1 MRTPGGELTGPMG
14 VPKFIRLTALVP
26 AVHLPVARLVAGIL
40 LLFALLFSGRAGAAD
55 PTGEPVRTGHTELS
69 RPRSGGVEPPPVEAP
84 THEHPPSDAPRIT
97 DERIRMPPVST
108 GFNTYDGGWI
118 RFSYHPSARA
128 QVEPLIASA
137 DEVKR
142 ELEDWLGQSVLSKVR
157 VDVARTPGEMATLA
171 PVGAP
176 YPRYASGVAYSDL
189 GLVLLTLVPRSPNET
204 LDLKQ
209 VFRHELA
216 HVAFHDAVGGRSIPR
231 WFNEGFAVMASG
243 ETSVER
249 MSTLWTATIADRL
262 LPLAEVERTFP
273 SDESVSVAYAQAAD
287 VVRFLVRREERHR
300 FRSLVREM
308 KDGRTLDASVKQAY
322 GVDLASLEYEWRE
335 DVAKRYTFWPVLFSG
350 TAVWAGV
357 IGLFVWGWRKR
368 RRRARLTLERW
379 AHDEAREDELKRHQE
394 QSRIH
399 IVLSRNPNVQTT
411 PIPQPSA
418 AEIEVPRVQHE
429 GQWHTLH

>member
-1 MRTPGGELTGPMG
+1 M
-14 VPKFIRLTALVP
+14 
-26 AVHLPVARLVAGIL
+26 ARLVSGIL
-40 LLFALLFSGRAGAAD
+40 LLLTLLFAGGSSRAAD
-55 PTGEPVRTGHTELS
+55 PPATGEPVRTGHTELS
-69 RPRSGGVEPPPVEAP
+69 GPRSGAVEPPPLESPA
-84 THEHPPSDAPRIT
+84 HEHPPSDAPRIA
-97 DERIRMPPVST
+97 DDRIRMPPVSA

-118 RFSYHPSARA
+118 RFSYHPNARA

-142 ELEDWLGQSVLSKVR
+142 ELEDWLGQSVLGKVR
-157 VDVARTPGEMATLA
+157 VDIARTPGEMETLA

-189 GLVLLTLVPRSPNET
+189 GLVLLTLVPRSPNEQ

-216 HVAFHDAVGGRSIPR
+216 HIALHDAVGGRSIPR

-243 ETSVER
+243 ESSFER
-249 MSTLWTATIADRL
+249 MGTLWTATISDRL

-273 SDESVSVAYAQAAD
+273 HDESDVSVAYAEGAD

-322 GVDLASLEYEWRE
+322 GVDLSTLEYEWRE

-350 TAVWAGV
+350 SAVWAGV
-357 IGLFVWGWRKR
+357 IGLFILGWRKR
-368 RRRARLTLERW
+368 RARARVTLQRW
-379 AHDEAREDELKRHQE
+379 EKDEAREDEMKRQQE
-394 QSRIH
+394 QARIH
-399 IVLSRNPNVQTT
+399 IVLSRNPNVQAT
-411 PIPQPSA
+411 PIPQPTVPP
-418 AEIEVPRVQHE
+418 EIEVPRVQHD

>member
-1 MRTPGGELTGPMG
+1 
-14 VPKFIRLTALVP
+14 
-26 AVHLPVARLVAGIL
+26 VARLVSGIL
-40 LLFALLFSGRAGAAD
+40 LLLALLFPGGAARAAD
-55 PTGEPVRTGHTELS
+55 LPTTGEPVRTGHTELS
-69 RPRSGGVEPPPVEAP
+69 GPRSGAVEPTPVEAP
-84 THEHPPSDAPRIT
+84 AHEHPPSDAPRIT
-97 DERIRMPPVST
+97 DDRIRIPPVAA

-118 RFSYHPSARA
+118 RFSYHPNARA

-142 ELEDWLGQSVLSKVR
+142 ELEDWLGQSVLTKVR
-157 VDVARTPGEMATLA
+157 VDVARTPGEMETLA

-189 GLVLLTLVPRSPNET
+189 GLVLLTLVSRSPNEQ

-216 HVAFHDAVGGRSIPR
+216 HIALHDAVGSRSIPR

-243 ETSVER
+243 ETSFDR

-262 LPLAEVERTFP
+262 LPLADVERTFP
-273 SDESVSVAYAQAAD
+273 NDESSVSVAYAQAAD

-300 FRSLVREM
+300 FRSLVREL

-357 IGLFVWGWRKR
+357 IGLFIWGWRKR
-368 RRRARLTLERW
+368 RNRARLTLERW
-379 AHDEAREDELKRHQE
+379 AHDEAREDEVKRQHE

-399 IVLSRNPNVQTT
+399 IVLSPGPNLQAT
-411 PIPQPSA
+411 PMPQPSA
-418 AEIEVPRVQHE
+418 AEIEVPRVQHD